1 MRPDTLE
8 ISPAMT
14 SPTASSLA
22 RFFAKKFLPL
32 AASCA
37 LVAACSSETQPGN
50 AGQGGKTG
58 SGGATSGGASS
69 GGASNASGGTSTSS
83 GGTSTGSGGASSG
96 GTSSSSGGSGSGG
109 ASKGGASSSSG
120 GSSSGGAQT
129 ASGGSGTAGAAGSA
143 SGGASNAG
151 AGGASATGGS
161 GTGGGGS
168 GTAWVGTWASGQ
180 QLTESQNNPPSP
192 GLANNT
198 LRQVVHVSIGG
209 SKLRVRLSNE
219 YGTSDATLT
228 KVHIANTAGAGG
240 ITTST
245 DKELLFGG
253 KASVT
258 IPAGKAV
265 TSDAIDFT
273 LAPLSNLTISIL
285 FGTQSGGVTGHPGSR
300 TTSYLQTGD
309 AVSAAT
315 IASTNST
322 KHWYFISAVDVMADS
337 ESHSVA
343 ILGDSITDG
352 RGTTDD
358 GNDRWPDALAKRM
371 QTAGG
376 TAAKIGVLN
385 LGIGGNTVVSGGL
398 GPTAKARFDSDVVK
412 QTGVK
417 WAIVLEGVNDINN
430 GGTAQSLID
439 AYKEFVTKA
448 HAANIKIFGGTITPL
463 GTANVGKESVRTQ
476 VNTWIR
482 AAGNFDAC
490 IDFDNAV
497 HDPNDTKTL
506 LKAYWFTGDNDGLHL
521 NPTGYAKMAEAV
533 ELTLFK

>member
-1 MRPDTLE
+1 
-8 ISPAMT
+8 MT
-14 SPTASSLA
+14 SPTASSWLTSF
-22 RFFAKKFLPL
+22 RFSTLLPL

-37 LVAACSSETQPGN
+37 LAAAACSSDTQPGN
-50 AGQGGKTG
+50 QGQGGKTG
-58 SGGATSGGASS
+58 SGGAASGGASS
-69 GGASNASGGTSTSS
+69 GGAPN
-83 GGTSTGSGGASSG
+83 GSGGASSG
-96 GTSSSSGGSGSGG
+96 GAPG
-109 ASKGGASSSSG
+109 SG
-120 GSSSGGAQT
+120 GSSSGGSASGGASSGGT
-129 ASGGSGTAGAAGSA
+129 GSGGAASGGSSSGGKSSGGASSSGGSSNGGSA
-143 SGGASNAG
+143 SGGATSAG
-151 AGGASATGGS
+151 AGGGSSSGGSAGSGS
-161 GTGGGGS
+161 GTN
-168 GTAWVGTWASGQ
+168 WVGTWASGQ

-265 TSDAIDFT
+265 TSDAVDFT

-285 FGTQSGGVTGHPGSR
+285 FGAQSGGVTGHPGSR

-309 AVSAAT
+309 AVSSAT

-337 ESHSVA
+337 DSHSVA

-371 QTAGG
+371 QANTA
-376 TAAKIGVLN
+376 TAKIGVLN

-497 HDPNDTKTL
+497 HDPNDPKTL

-533 ELTLFK
+533 DLSLFK